1 MDTGLAEMEAVTLT
15 FFGTCEDLF
24 LFEVL
29 PSPVCQGA
37 PTRCEGDGFRIS
49 KCTQSNCW
57 IQSKEQ
63 KFLILHNTGT
73 LDVQDLNAEQR
84 QQSECRFNIQ
94 YYQNTSR
101 DATKKRPVIL
111 YAFKNGQTVAVCCH
125 DEHTICSQ
133 PMDLPENICETKHK
147 ALFYR
152 TKVST
157 NLYMFESSVYTS
169 RFLAFEPLDNNPCI
183 HKLVLRNKSEDE
195 VDEPCQV
202 IVSQM

>member
-1 MDTGLAEMEAVTLT
+1 AQVE
-15 FFGTCEDLF
+15 FGNLVMF
-24 LFEVL
+24 LF
-29 PSPVCQGA
+29 SSG
-37 PTRCEGDGFRIS
+37 CEGDGFRIS
-49 KCTQSNCW
+49 KCYQSNCW

-84 QQSECRFNIQ
+84 NH
-94 YYQNTSR
+94 
-101 DATKKRPVIL
+101 L
-111 YAFKNGQTVAVCCH
+111 
-125 DEHTICSQ
+125 CSYVLKWKTCLIYCQ
-133 PMDLPENICETKHK
+133 DLPNNICETKHK